1 MSRVR
6 EGTVIAAKYRLER
19 SLARG
24 GMGSI
29 WVARH
34 LQLDMLVAVKFM
46 DGQFAATP
54 DGRARFERE
63 ARAIGMIQSP
73 NVVHV
78 NDYGVH
84 DGAPYMAMELL
95 KGEDLGTRIRR
106 EQRLSVQ
113 VTADVL
119 GQVCKALRKAHEAGI
134 IHRDLKPANIFL
146 VREDDEDIV
155 KVLDFGVAKMIG
167 LGEAGDATRTG
178 MVIGSVHYMSPEQAR
193 GMKDLDQ
200 RADLWSI
207 GIIAF
212 RALTGQLPFPG
223 DQVGDVIVKICSEPV
238 PLASSF
244 RPGLGPT
251 ADAFFARALAR
262 RPDERFQNAREL
274 GAALAALAGQAP
286 SRVGMQLAQGLGA
299 PVPLADFGPPR
310 ADTGTGPIAQ
320 SSPSL
325 TTAAPPSASTPG
337 TPTPPMWQGPPL
349 GTITRATQSSD
360 IHDGGAP
367 RRGVGLP
374 TVMAVAALCGVVLVA
389 GGMALF
395 GGARR
400 GGALAAAT
408 PSAEP
413 SVEPTA
419 PPAAPMASA
428 PAAPTVAPISPPV
441 VERVVELPEP
451 EPPRPAAP
459 AVTSAPTTATAAKA
473 PTTRAP
479 PQPAKP
485 RKINNELGF

>member
-6 EGTVIAAKYRLER
+6 EGTVIAAKYRIER

-34 LQLDMLVAVKFM
+34 LQLDMPVAVKFM

-78 NDYGVH
+78 HDYGIH

-95 KGEDLGTRIRR
+95 RGEDLGTRIRR

-113 VTADVL
+113 VTADLL
-119 GQVCKALRKAHEAGI
+119 GQACKALRKAHEAGI
-134 IHRDLKPANIFL
+134 IHRDLKPANVFL
-146 VREDDEDIV
+146 VREEDEEIV

-193 GMKDLDQ
+193 GSKDLDQ

-223 DQVGDVIVKICSEPV
+223 DQVGDVIVKICSEPI
-238 PLASSF
+238 PQASSF
-244 RPGLGPT
+244 RPDLGPGV
-251 ADAFFARALAR
+251 DAFFARALAR

-286 SRVGMQLAQGLGA
+286 SRVDVQLGQGLEA
-299 PVPLADFGPPR
+299 QVPMGDFAPPR
-310 ADTGTGPIAQ
+310 GDGGAGPITQ
-320 SSPSL
+320 SSLSL
-325 TTAAPPSASTPG
+325 GATPAPISSLSA
-337 TPTPPMWQGPPL
+337 TPTPPIWQGPPL
-349 GTITRATQSSD
+349 GTITHATQSSD
-360 IHDGGAP
+360 IQDGGAP
-367 RRGVGLP
+367 RGVGLP
-374 TVMAVAALCGVVLVA
+374 AVMAVAAVCGVVLVA

-400 GGALAAAT
+400 SGAAPVETASAALPEASAAPSVAPTASQVASVAPPASVTPPAPPAERVIDLPEPPAPSAT
-408 PSAEP
+408 PSA
-413 SVEPTA
+413 T
-419 PPAAPMASA
+419 AAP
-428 PAAPTVAPISPPV
+428 
-441 VERVVELPEP
+441 
-451 EPPRPAAP
+451 
-459 AVTSAPTTATAAKA
+459 AAKA
-473 PTTRAP
+473 PASRAP
-479 PQPAKP
+479 SQPAKP
-485 RKINNELGF
+485 RKINSELGF